1 VNKQSRF
8 AGKALLIA
16 LPLLCALALQTG
28 CSWDGAG
35 RYHSREHA
43 FSIAVPEKWETREN
57 HMGTAVIFLSPRE
70 TQNDLFLE
78 NLNIVV
84 ERLPA
89 GTERSSYLNESVKNM
104 ARMLEGFKSG
114 KPELYRLH
122 RYDAGRAAYSDTLGT
137 LRLESTVTMVAC
149 GGKAYVITCTST
161 KEDFPRYREIFEKTT
176 GSFRAR

>member
-1 VNKQSRF
+1 VIKQFCF
-8 AGKALLIA
+8 AGKHYLLA
-16 LPLLCALALQTG
+16 LPLLWALAFQAG
-28 CSWDGAG
+28 CSRDGTG
-35 RYHSREHA
+35 RYHSREHG

-57 HMGTAVIFLSPRE
+57 HMGTAVILLSPRE
-70 TQNDLFLE
+70 DQNDLFLE

-84 ERLPA
+84 EELPA
-89 GTERSSYLNESVKNM
+89 GTELSAYLNESVKNM

-114 KPELYRLH
+114 KAELYRLY
-122 RYDAGRAAYSDTLGT
+122 RYDAGRAGYSYTLGT
-137 LRLESTVTMVAC
+137 LRLESTVTMVAR